1 MEKRIEEL
9 YQQYLSGQLSQSD
22 FEQLQRKVV
31 QTSDEDL
38 WNLMCGEFSS
48 SASSAKM
55 EDASQQ
61 RILQQLQQQIR
72 RSQRWQLVRRLL
84 RRASVVILLVS
95 VLSGSIWWLRSQH
108 AKTPIYTYVSVKAG
122 SKSTITLPDGTHVS
136 LNGNSQL
143 RYHVVPEEQ
152 REVELLRGE
161 AYFDVTKDANCPF
174 HVRVNDMQIEVLG
187 TRFNVRC
194 HEGVVETALFSGAV
208 QLSAAGLSQVYQ
220 LVPGRKSVYSVVNH
234 QMNICDNDSTTDA
247 RWKDGYLAF
256 SSQPL
261 SEVLQE
267 IENWYGVTIEL
278 RNQKLADDLLTG
290 AFYHETLESV
300 LYSLSLQYKF
310 KYQIKHNHILI
321 E

>member
-108 AKTPIYTYVSVKAG
+108 AKTPIYTYVNCVIMWFQRSSVKW
-122 SKSTITLPDGTHVS
+122 
-136 LNGNSQL
+136 NFC
-143 RYHVVPEEQ
+143 
-152 REVELLRGE
+152 EV
-161 AYFDVTKDANCPF
+161 KP
-174 HVRVNDMQIEVLG
+174 
-187 TRFNVRC
+187 
-194 HEGVVETALFSGAV
+194 
-208 QLSAAGLSQVYQ
+208 
-220 LVPGRKSVYSVVNH
+220 
-234 QMNICDNDSTTDA
+234 
-247 RWKDGYLAF
+247 
-256 SSQPL
+256 
-261 SEVLQE
+261 
-267 IENWYGVTIEL
+267 
-278 RNQKLADDLLTG
+278 
-290 AFYHETLESV
+290 
-300 LYSLSLQYKF
+300 
-310 KYQIKHNHILI
+310 ILM
-321 E
+321 